1 MPNSS
6 SSDVASLT
14 QYTDVAALGALR
26 TGAKHADPQT
36 MREVARQFEGI
47 FVRMMLQSMREA
59 SPGDPLFGSSQGDMY
74 RDLYDGQLSM
84 QLTQGK
90 GIGLADLLMR
100 QLQVQPATPAPSAAV
115 DGAPPTR
122 AAFVEFLRPAAER
135 AAQALGVSAR
145 TIIAHAA
152 LETGWGRSLPTDS
165 AGRSSQ
171 NFFGIKALDVAQP
184 GVSAKTTE
192 YEQGQAVQ
200 RTERFRSYA
209 SIDAGIADYVRL
221 LGHPRYS
228 AARGVGD
235 DPAAFGA
242 ALQRAGYATDPN
254 YARKLAAVARHIGD
268 V

>member
-1 MPNSS
+1 VPNSS
-6 SSDVASLT
+6 SSEIGSVS

-26 TGAKHADPQT
+26 AGAKHAEPQT

-47 FVRMMLQSMREA
+47 FVRMMLQSMRDA
-59 SPGDPLFGSSQGDMY
+59 SPGDPLFGSSQSDMY
-74 RDLYDGQLSM
+74 RDMYDGQLSL

-100 QLQVQPATPAPSAAV
+100 QLQAQPAAPAPSAAV
-115 DGAPPTR
+115 DAAPPSR
-122 AAFVEFLRPAAER
+122 AAFVDFLRPAAER
-135 AAQALGVSAR
+135 AARELGVSAR

-171 NFFGIKALDVAQP
+171 NFFGIKAIGSAQP
-184 GVSAKTTE
+184 GVPAKTTE
-192 YEQGQAVQ
+192 YEQGRAVQ

-209 SIDAGIADYVRL
+209 SVEAGIADYVRL
-221 LGHPRYS
+221 LGLPRYS

-242 ALQRAGYATDPN
+242 ALQRAGYATDPD

-268 V
+268 A